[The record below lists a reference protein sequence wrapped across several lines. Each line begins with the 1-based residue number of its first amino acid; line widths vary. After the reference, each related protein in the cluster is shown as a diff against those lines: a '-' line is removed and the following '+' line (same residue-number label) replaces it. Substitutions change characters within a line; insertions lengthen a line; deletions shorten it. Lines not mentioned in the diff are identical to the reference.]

1 MKRIFREV
9 SWASVGQV
17 INVGVALVTLKVWA
31 VYLTPAELGLMA
43 LIISAPSI
51 LAGIVIDPLVR
62 AMLVRYSVY
71 AETGK
76 EKEFRTVVWG
86 VIARVVVM
94 CVGSIFL
101 IGAAICYFLDLHW
114 STPLLVAG
122 LFAVDARRYFEQTL
136 HAAARR
142 QQVVAMISVGDVCFR
157 LVFLW
162 LFLEGLGSSAYVAVA
177 GNLTGALIVLTLLL
191 IMTRTGDRLNV
202 SLIDREFSKN
212 VRKEILLIAWPIV
225 PSNVLAN
232 ISEMSSRYIVAAM
245 LGLHQAGIF
254 VAVYGLVKRPFG
266 MLSDIGFMAMLP
278 AYSESLA
285 KHKSHE
291 AARIR
296 FVWFCGVVFLSII
309 GVVLFYFL
317 DDLIVDTLLSKSFR
331 DASEYFC
338 IIGMAIAIYNVI
350 AIYNAVLLA
359 HGDSRSVLVGNTI
372 SAAST
377 PIASILI
384 IPYSGLHGAI
394 LGIFAGYTLHLLALL
409 IYVRR
414 FNDWAVSRSKCNTFT
429 SI

>member
-17 INVGVALVTLKVWA
+17 INVGVALITLKVWA

-71 AETGK
+71 AETGT
-76 EKEFRTVVWG
+76 EKGFRTVVWG

-142 QQVVAMISVGDVCFR
+142 QQVVALISVGDVCFR

-162 LFLEGLGSSAYVAVA
+162 LFLEGLDSSAYVAVA

-191 IMTRTGDRLNV
+191 VMTRTGDRPTV

-232 ISEMSSRYIVAAM
+232 VSEMSSRYIIAAM

-278 AYSESLA
+278 AYSEALA
-285 KHKSHE
+285 KHNTIE
-291 AARIR
+291 ATRIR
-296 FVWFCGVVFLSII
+296 FIWFSGIVLLSVI
-309 GVVLFYFL
+309 GVTLFYFL
-317 DDLIVDTLLSKSFR
+317 GETIIAILLSKNFE
-331 DASEYFC
+331 AAGEYFV
-338 IIGMAIAIYNVI
+338 IIGSVI
-350 AIYNAVLLA
+350 AIYNIISIYNGVLLA
-359 HGDSRSVLVGNTI
+359 HGDSRSVLIGNVI
-372 SAAST
+372 SAALTVSMLFFLI
-377 PIASILI
+377 PLNGLQGAVWAIGVGYILQ
-384 IPYSGLHGAI
+384 AI
-394 LGIFAGYTLHLLALL
+394 FLFAISL
-409 IYVRR
+409 R
-414 FNDWAVSRSKCNTFT
+414 FSK
-429 SI
+429 